1 MSRKKTI
8 KKTEF
13 EKVRP
18 TFEDSAKV
26 YDFMQTVTPGM
37 LLILAESVPVLFYRA
52 CFDVPMEEHDTE
64 AIKRAHAIQHFFMSA
79 RRFFSLLSTE
89 RISTETMSLDQ
100 RYNTLMIRSG
110 DENWI
115 DGQFGLFFPEFQ
127 HIKISTPLINKQND
141 KQKSKARR

>member
-1 MSRKKTI
+1 MSRKKKI
-8 KKTEF
+8 VKTSF
-13 EKVRP
+13 EEIRP
-18 TFEDSAKV
+18 TLDDFAAVNNFMDSCTA
-26 YDFMQTVTPGM
+26 GM
-37 LLILAESVPVLFYRA
+37 LFVLAQNVPVAFYRM
-52 CFDVPMEEHDTE
+52 CFDVPVTEYETE

-127 HIKISTPLINKQND
+127 DIKISTPLISKNDGNKT
-141 KQKSKARR
+141 KKARR